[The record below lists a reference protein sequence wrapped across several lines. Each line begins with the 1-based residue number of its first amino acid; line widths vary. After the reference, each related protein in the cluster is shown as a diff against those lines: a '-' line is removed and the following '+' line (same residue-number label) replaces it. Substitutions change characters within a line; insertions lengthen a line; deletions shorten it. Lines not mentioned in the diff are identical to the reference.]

1 MTMSTHFTPR
11 QLEILDLI
19 ASGKTDKDIA
29 FRLQVSRRTVAA
41 HLQRLYLAHG
51 FHPRPAGPAVTASA
65 ANPRSVGNSTVVY
78 LSPDRSFAVLVPL
91 PGVSKQSYSA
101 SRDLQALNVQLGP
114 QTVTSSTN
122 VSGLTGRTG
131 SKHTVTAAGTLSA
144 SNSNRTCPPGGLCDN
159 TTAWFSTTVNAQSG
173 WWVATMTFGPGQ
185 SQAAWLGCCPW
196 NATTMY

>member
-1 MTMSTHFTPR
+1 MNGMRWHTPQR
-11 QLEILDLI
+11 V
-19 ASGKTDKDIA
+19 G
-29 FRLQVSRRTVAA
+29 VAT
-41 HLQRLYLAHG
+41 LATLVALA
-51 FHPRPAGPAVTASA
+51 AGPAVTASA
-65 ANPRSVGNSTVVY
+65 ANPHSVGNSTVVY

-144 SNSNRTCPPGGLCDN
+144 SN
-159 TTAWFSTTVNAQSG
+159 TASPAS
-173 WWVATMTFGPGQ
+173 
-185 SQAAWLGCCPW
+185 S
-196 NATTMY
+196 